1 MQAKFTQYLDE
12 NHKRLKDDLVDVFFN
27 DRFIKIEYGK
37 IEEDG
42 ERKYGKKFT
51 SAEEAYKVLF
61 ERGLVTDMVF
71 VLPLL
76 GVAEFAAFLEIA
88 PSKFSNMYSRQ
99 RKGEI
104 VNPPFQSQF
113 KFYLQLLSGLLS
125 KLPNI
130 KSSMIIIRQFEAAQN
145 QTQLLLNNQ
154 WEFF

>member
-104 VNPPFQSQF
+104 VNPPIPKPIQI
-113 KFYLQLLSGLLS
+113 LSATS
-125 KLPNI
+125 I
-130 KSSMIIIRQFEAAQN
+130 WTFEQATEYKEQYDN
-145 QTQLLLNNQ
+145 YTPVRGRPKPDPTPV
-154 WEFF
+154 E